1 MASHQRI
8 RLIRI
13 VCIIL
18 QLLLIIFPITCLV
31 VKKFGLADWG
41 LLYLLSE
48 SFLINLITT
57 LVVILFSISAFMTG
71 LKKILL
77 RLKRMSNMGYA
88 YDFWDVKSK
97 YKPWKVIFGGSQPSH
112 SCITE
117 KSFDPDKTSPRPTMQ
132 SVYAYSEILNNV
144 RSILN
149 GDKVHIS
156 FLSVREISPEKWH
169 RLENENVIFI
179 GGVKSIPGVIKD
191 LLSMSKTRLAQRLDG
206 NDRIIEVEED
216 TDYRI
221 AGGGKL
227 KSKVEPPHVTKDHTI
242 VLRNQ
247 RQEGSIFLFCGG
259 FGIGTL
265 SAVRAFS
272 TELPKVATNEIKCA
286 FENENMTLSWVVTA
300 QNCKGLTA
308 GNENNK
314 ISISNG
320 VAQPSDLASFY
331 EDTKKHIQHI
341 NEVEGDF
348 YTKDGSPVIIFD
360 LDDTIVDTFNA
371 LIIPLEKKASK
382 AIASEIHMHPE
393 AIIEKMLIKQR
404 KIAPSKICDS
414 IQTFYASDGEKAVKI
429 YKNTIKEFDISK
441 LNCSKEMFNMLHRTN
456 TKFRTVLLTE
466 GAESIQKNKINHLH
480 LDGYFDEIVIVST
493 GGKENALKE
502 IQRKFGVSS
511 ELCVVVGNRLD
522 NEIRLAERLD
532 MRMLWVEHGEGSEI
546 AEPYSGLK
554 CSFAELP
561 KYNFMH
567 LFCNK
572 EAK

>member
-8 RLIRI
+8 QI
-13 VCIIL
+13 VQVGIIIL
-18 QLLLIIFPITCLV
+18 QLLLIALSISCV
-31 VKKFGLADWG
+31 VAEKSGLANFG
-41 LLYLLSE
+41 IFYSLCE
-48 SFLINLITT
+48 SFLINLLTT
-57 LVVILFSISAFMTG
+57 ILIILFSISAFMAVI
-71 LKKILL
+71 KKFIL
-77 RLKRMSNMGYA
+77 RLKRMSSMGYA

-97 YKPWKVIFGGSQPSH
+97 CKPWKVIFGGTLLSN

-117 KSFDPDKTSPRPTMQ
+117 KSFDPDKVSPRPTMQ

-149 GDKVHIS
+149 NDRVHVS

-169 RLENENVIFI
+169 SLENENVVFI

-191 LLSMSKTRLAQRLDG
+191 LLSQSNAKLTQVLEG
-206 NDRIIEVEED
+206 NDRIIEIEED

-227 KSKVEPPHVTKDHTI
+227 ISKVKPPHVTKDHTI

-247 RQEGSIFLFCGG
+247 RLEGSIFLFCGG

-272 TELPKVATNEIKCA
+272 TQLPNVAVNEIKTV
-286 FENENMTLSWVVTA
+286 FENEKTTLSWVVSA

-308 GNENNK
+308 GDEKNK

-320 VAQPSDLASFY
+320 VAQSADLASFY
-331 EDTKKHIQHI
+331 GGTAKYI
-341 NEVEGDF
+341 NDISKLEGNI

-360 LDDTIVDTFNA
+360 LDDTIVDTFNT
-371 LIIPLEKKASK
+371 LIIPLEKKASQ
-382 AIASEIHMHPE
+382 AIAAEIHRYPE
-393 AIIEKMLIKQR
+393 TVIENMLIKQR
-404 KIAPSKICDS
+404 KNSPSKICDS
-414 IQTFYASDGEKAVKI
+414 IQTFYAEDGKKAVDI
-429 YKNTIKEFDISK
+429 YKNTIKNFDISE
-441 LNCSKEMFNMLHRTN
+441 LNCSKKMFSMLHRTN

-466 GAESIQKNKINHLH
+466 GSERIQKEKIEHLH
-480 LDGYFDEIVIVST
+480 LAVYFDSIIIVPS
-493 GGKENALKE
+493 GRKEDALRK
-502 IQRKFGVSS
+502 IQNEFGVSP

-522 NEIRLAERLD
+522 NEIRVARRLG

-546 AEPYSGLK
+546 DEPYCGLK
-554 CSFAELP
+554 CTFEELSE
-561 KYNFMH
+561 YDFML
-567 LFCNK
+567 LFCKNEGK
-572 EAK
+572 